1 LVNQSKPIIAI
12 FGGSFDPPHGGHQA
26 IVEIALANLD
36 IDKLIVVPAFL
47 NPFKKTSCALA
58 SQRLAWCHTLF
69 DPIAQVS
76 VNNYE
81 IEQGKS
87 TPTSHSIKHFNLSNQ
102 VKYLI
107 IGSDNLKT
115 LEKWHLFSWLNA
127 HITWVIIT
135 RENYPIKADNLRSYR
150 VFSLD
155 KAISSSFI
163 RAKQDLSYVDNKI
176 KQSVQTVLQGKN
188 MNLEQNIENL
198 VQILDINKAD
208 EIEVFNLEDA
218 DYIAKRVIISNS
230 LNGKHTQALAEH
242 IKKGLRETD
251 ESILYSDIT
260 DEWAVLDLGD
270 TLIHIMIPEYRQRYS
285 LEVFLSELVEK
296 QKKNADI
303 DPA

>member
-1 LVNQSKPIIAI
+1 MVNQSKPIVAI

-26 IVEIALANLD
+26 IVNIALANLD
-36 IDKLIVVPAFL
+36 IDTLIVVPAFL
-47 NPFKKTSCALA
+47 NPFKKTSCASA

-69 DPIAQVS
+69 DPIAQTS

-87 TPTSHSIKHFNLSNQ
+87 TPTSQSIKHFNLSNQ

-107 IGSDNLKT
+107 IGSDNLKA
-115 LEKWHLFSWLNA
+115 LEKWHRFSWLNTQ
-127 HITWVIIT
+127 ITWVIIT
-135 RENYPIKADNLRSYR
+135 RENYPIKTDNLKSYR
-150 VFSLD
+150 VLVLD
-155 KAISSSFI
+155 KAISSSLI
-163 RAKQDLSYVDNKI
+163 RAKQDISYVDTKI
-176 KQSVQTVLQGKN
+176 KKSVQTVLQGNN
-188 MNLEQNIENL
+188 MQLEQSVENI
-198 VQILDINKAD
+198 VQILDTNKAD

-230 LNGKHTQALAEH
+230 LNGKHTIALAEH

-251 ESILYSDIT
+251 EDILYSDIS
-260 DEWAVLDLGD
+260 DDWAVLDLGD
-270 TLIHIMIPEYRQRYS
+270 TLIHIMTVEYRQRYS

-296 QKKNADI
+296 QKKADI